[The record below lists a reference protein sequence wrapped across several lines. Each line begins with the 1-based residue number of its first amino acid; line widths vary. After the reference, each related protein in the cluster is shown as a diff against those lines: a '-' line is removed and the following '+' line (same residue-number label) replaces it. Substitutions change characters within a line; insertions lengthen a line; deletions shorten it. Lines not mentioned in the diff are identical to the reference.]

1 MKKAILIL
9 IPIVALVLI
18 SNHNKVEAAKNTTLA
33 IVPGTTPT
41 LAPGMSAG
49 YINEQAV
56 TIQGYAGDAME
67 PSISR
72 DGKYLFWNSLNDAKD
87 TTLFY
92 ARRLNDTTFEYV
104 GQVGG
109 VNGAKPHLD
118 AVASLGLDNE
128 FYWVSLRNYP
138 KVLEN
143 YQHGHF
149 NNGIVTGVAPVKGD
163 FYKRESGWLIMDAE
177 ISPDGQT
184 LVYADAKFTL
194 GPVPSDSIM
203 GIARKSGDAFVKD
216 PNSDTIFQN
225 INVKGVVGY
234 APSYSA
240 DGRTLL
246 FTRLVQ
252 GTTKIYVSTRG
263 SMSEPFGKP
272 AQLDIGGDLTEA
284 ASQTYDGKKIYY
296 HKKVGSIYKIFMMTK
311 VN

>member
-1 MKKAILIL
+1 MKKALFILV
-9 IPIVALVLI
+9 PIVAFVLI
-18 SNHNKVEAAKNTTLA
+18 SNHSKVEAAKNTPIA
-33 IVPGTTPT
+33 IVSSTTPGITPGTTT
-41 LAPGMSAG
+41 SYA
-49 YINEQAV
+49 NEQAV
-56 TIQGYAGDAME
+56 TIQGYTGDSME

-87 TTLFY
+87 TSLYY

-104 GQVGG
+104 GQVEG
-109 VNGAKPHLD
+109 VNGVKPHLD

-138 KVLEN
+138 KVIEN

-149 NNGIVTGVAPVKGD
+149 NNGVVTTIAPVKGD

-184 LVYADAKFTL
+184 LVYADAKFTF
-194 GPVPSDSIM
+194 GPLPSDSIM
-203 GIARKSGDAFVKD
+203 GIARKSGDTFVKD
-216 PNSDTIFQN
+216 KNSDIIFQN
-225 INVKGVVGY
+225 INAKGVIGY

-252 GTTKIYVSTRG
+252 GATKIYVSTRG
-263 SMSEPFGKP
+263 SESEPFGKP
-272 AQLDIGGDLTEA
+272 SLVDISGNLNEA

-296 HKKVGSIYKIFMMTK
+296 HKKVGSTYNIFMMTK